1 MNDTAANSPG
11 GPDATYL
18 HHLAQGQF
26 RIQQCSACLRHV
38 FYPRVACPHCGESDL
53 RWVATGGQGT
63 IYASSLIMGKPGTG
77 TDYAIVLVDLDE
89 GVRMMGRV
97 QEHPQDQVHIGMRVR
112 ARIVE
117 QDGKPLVVFVP
128 QNAGGAQ

>member
-1 MNDTAANSPG
+1 MNDLALSPG
-11 GPDATYL
+11 GPDAAYL
-18 HHLAQGQF
+18 HHLAQGQL
-26 RIQQCSACLRHV
+26 RIQQCGECGRHV
-38 FYPRVACPHCGESDL
+38 FYPRVACPHCGGSDL
-53 RWVATGGQGT
+53 HWVATSGQGT

-97 QEHPQDQVHIGMRVR
+97 QEYPQDQVRIGMRVL

-117 QDGKPLVVFVP
+117 QNGKPLVVFVP
-128 QNAGGAQ
+128 QSVGGAQ